1 MVINN
6 ARGVC
11 HGHVGAHGAGVV
23 VVNADVDDAHGGAEV
38 LQLTVDLR
46 GLADAVGS
54 AGAGDS

>member
-23 VVNADVDDAHGGAEV
+23 VVNADDAHGGAEV